1 VLALG
6 VLAAALVASL
16 GLSPARGEVL
26 TRTGHAAA
34 RPVDPVAS
42 DQSAPAQTGREH
54 PVRAPETAA
63 AVAYGA
69 MTSTPP
75 VNVPC
80 TTPGT
85 TGNRIQAVYAYFG
98 TAGNRV
104 ATSRPYIVDALK
116 RANGIVYYSARQTG
130 GTRHLRLATDSAC
143 QPSVLAVNL
152 PATAASSFTAT
163 VSAMQSKGYTH
174 PQRKYLLFAD
184 ARAICGLGQT
194 YLDDQ
199 ASGQNRNN
207 RGPQFARVDL
217 GCWSGSAVV
226 HEVFHTLGAVQKTAP
241 HSDTA
246 LHCRDERDVMCYSGA
261 GGTSVYMTSLCY
273 SSINDERLD
282 CAKNDYFHTA
292 PAVGSYLATRWN
304 TARSSFLWGGGPAY
318 QFPPNGVRSLTATTT
333 TATATSVRLAWA
345 APTVSTTHSA
355 AYAYRILRGT
365 SPLAMKAVTT
375 TRYLSFTDAAP
386 LIGSST
392 YWVIGYNAGGDGGRV
407 GLSITR

>member
-1 VLALG
+1 
-6 VLAAALVASL
+6 
-16 GLSPARGEVL
+16 
-26 TRTGHAAA
+26 
-34 RPVDPVAS
+34 
-42 DQSAPAQTGREH
+42 
-54 PVRAPETAA
+54 
-63 AVAYGA
+63 

-85 TGNRIQAVYAYFG
+85 TGNRIQAVYVYFG

-152 PATAASSFTAT
+152 PATAASSFSAT
-163 VSAMQSKGYTH
+163 VSAMQAKGYTH

-273 SSINDERLD
+273 SVINDERLD

-318 QFPPNGVRSLTATTT
+318 QFPPSGVRSLTATN
-333 TATATSVRLAWA
+333 ATATSVRLAWA

-365 SPLAMKAVTT
+365 SPLAMRAVAT
-375 TRYLSFTDAAP
+375 TRYLAFTDTAP
-386 LIGSST
+386 LAGSST
-392 YWVIGYNAGGDGGRV
+392 YWVIGYNAGGDGARV